1 MKKKDFIP
9 TLLFAIIVFIAF
21 TFLWNYKTTVPW
33 IIGKAT
39 AALGPLLGG
48 LGIGFALNI
57 PASFIEKR
65 LVKHGGM
72 TARHSRGISIL
83 ISLLFLTALLAFVI
97 TLVLPELVN
106 AVSIFV
112 SSLRS
117 FAANSD
123 FWNNI
128 DVRSIPV
135 INSLFDSA
143 DDTILTAADAIED
156 KLDEWTPSII
166 SFTVS
171 TLRSFI
177 AYSAAFIIAFIFAIY
192 SVANKEMLKRH
203 ITKFLALVTKEGT
216 LTWLMHI
223 AEVSYRAFS
232 LFIIAQ
238 VTEAVIIG
246 LLCFTGMIIFR
257 FPYAPVIGAL
267 TGVTA
272 LIPIYGA
279 VIGALIGAFMI
290 AVVNPW
296 QGLFFLLF
304 LIVLQQ
310 LEGNLIYPKVVGTT
324 TGVPSVY
331 VFAAVTI
338 GGALFGIMGMLLA
351 VPVFSVI
358 FTILKELY
366 GRKCEE
372 QQAS

>member
-48 LGIGFALNI
+48 LGLGFALNI

-192 SVANKEMLKRH
+192 SVANNEML
-203 ITKFLALVTKEGT
+203 
-216 LTWLMHI
+216 
-223 AEVSYRAFS
+223 
-232 LFIIAQ
+232 
-238 VTEAVIIG
+238 
-246 LLCFTGMIIFR
+246 
-257 FPYAPVIGAL
+257 
-267 TGVTA
+267 
-272 LIPIYGA
+272 
-279 VIGALIGAFMI
+279 
-290 AVVNPW
+290 
-296 QGLFFLLF
+296 
-304 LIVLQQ
+304 
-310 LEGNLIYPKVVGTT
+310 
-324 TGVPSVY
+324 
-331 VFAAVTI
+331 
-338 GGALFGIMGMLLA
+338 
-351 VPVFSVI
+351 
-358 FTILKELY
+358 
-366 GRKCEE
+366 
-372 QQAS
+372 